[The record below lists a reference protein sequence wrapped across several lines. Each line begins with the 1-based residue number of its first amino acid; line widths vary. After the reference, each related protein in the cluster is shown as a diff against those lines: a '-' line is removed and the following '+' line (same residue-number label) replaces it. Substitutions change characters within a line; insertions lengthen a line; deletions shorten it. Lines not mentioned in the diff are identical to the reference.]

1 MTDHGIKVV
10 KTGKGIDSIEPKDYI
25 LNSAY
30 SAIKIKSQGSG
41 SVVVT
46 KNSTVTVTI
55 AHGLVF
61 APLCLYFSELKP
73 GSNIWYPQA
82 TEVSQLSSPPESGMD
97 VDSNGATSDA
107 TNVLLKFRNYDTVN
121 DVTIDYHCFIFG
133 DTTEA

>member
-1 MTDHGIKVV
+1 MTDHGIKIMRA
-10 KTGKGIDSIEPKDYI
+10 GKEITSTEPKDYI

-30 SAIKIKSQGSG
+30 SAIKISSQGSG

-55 AHGLVF
+55 AHGLPF

-107 TNVLLKFRNYDTVN
+107 TNIKIKFRNYDASN
-121 DVTIDYHCFIFG
+121 DVTIDYYYYIFG